1 MIRFNEDNSAFTFEG
16 ADKVTGLYYP
26 LASEEGLKSCVT
38 PTLAGDSKLDQ
49 NTFLY
54 EPASIEDLTEKRYS
68 RNFWVLREGKNPWS
82 ATGASVW
89 QMASD
94 KESTT
99 VTAGLMWHKT
109 EHTSEDGE
117 LSASVLSFI
126 PVDKLHEIHV
136 VTVKNISKDPVKIRF
151 CAALPIYGRS
161 ADNLRDH
168 RHVTSLLNRI
178 YVTGRGVSVAPTL
191 SFDERGHKVN
201 HMLYFAEAI
210 TCAGE
215 APEEFFAEVKDFAGE
230 GGNLERPMAL
240 VNRLKGV
247 KRGYKT
253 VGGETMGAAL
263 FAEKELASEE
273 ESVYITIA
281 GIASDATPEEP
292 QSLEY
297 KDLYD
302 ILKTFENT
310 RDYWD
315 KKSVLKVETGD
326 KTFDGF
332 MRFVSFQ
339 PELRR
344 IFGCSFL
351 PHHDYGRG
359 GKGFRDLW
367 QDCLALVLFN
377 PKLTSDLL
385 YNNFKGLRVDGTN
398 ATIIGDKPG
407 EFKADRN
414 GIPRVWMDHGFWP
427 LLTTKLY
434 IDETGDLDF
443 LLKKTDYY
451 KDSLVKRGTHR
462 DDKWDGENLHQQTEE
477 HKTYEGSII
486 EHLLLETLTE
496 FWEVGAHNMI
506 KLRGADWND
515 ALDMAPDKGE
525 SVAFTHAY
533 AGNLVTLSNLL
544 MKLHETGVTS
554 IKLLKEIEP
563 LLSDNDDVYASLN
576 HKKCILNGY
585 LDSVVHSVSGKRK
598 THKTKDLAENM
609 KSKADFLFTLLRKQE
624 WIGDDGYGR
633 YNGYYDNQGQALE
646 RSNGTQMTLTGQ
658 VFAIMSGV
666 ATDEQI
672 KEITA
677 SADKLLYD
685 ESYGGYRLN
694 TDFGKGLPDMGRAFF
709 FAYGEKENGAVFS
722 HMAVM
727 YANALYSRGFVCE
740 GYKALKALYK
750 QSMDFETSRIYPGI
764 PEYFGKGGRGLY
776 QFLTG
781 AASWY
786 VLTAVTQ
793 MYGICGDYGKLT
805 VEPKLMA
812 EQFDEK
818 GRASITL
825 PFDGRTLHVEYENAA
840 HLEYGDYRIE
850 SATLNDTTALM
861 IIDGKKAVLSDTS
874 LLTTDNH
881 LKIILKQGE

>member
-1 MIRFNEDNSAFTFEG
+1 MRFNEDNTAFTLQG

-26 LASEEGLKSCVT
+26 LASEAGLKSCVT

-54 EPASIEDLTEKRYS
+54 EPASIEDLTEKCYS

-89 QMASD
+89 QMAD
-94 KESTT
+94 GDESTT

-109 EHTSEDGE
+109 ERASADGE

-136 VTVKNISKDPVKIRF
+136 VTIKNTSFEPVKIRF

-168 RHVTSLLNRI
+168 RHVTSLLNRV
-178 YVTGRGVSVAPTL
+178 YVTKRGVSVTPTL

-201 HMLYFAEAI
+201 HMLYFSEAM

-215 APEEFFAEVKDFAGE
+215 APEEFYAEVKDFAGE

-240 VNRLKGV
+240 IKGLKGV
-247 KRGYKT
+247 KPGYKT
-253 VGGETMGAAL
+253 AGGETMGASV
-263 FAEKELASEE
+263 FAEKTLAEGEE
-273 ESVYITIA
+273 VVYITIA
-281 GIASDATPEEP
+281 GITDNTTPDTP
-292 QSLEY
+292 KSLEY

-302 ILKTFENT
+302 VLKTFEKT
-310 RDYWD
+310 KEYWES
-315 KKSVLKVETGD
+315 KAVLKVETGD

-434 IDETGDLDF
+434 IDETGDLEF
-443 LLKKTDYY
+443 LLKTTDYY
-451 KDSLVKRGTHR
+451 KDSLVKRGTDR
-462 DDKWDGENLHQQTEE
+462 DSEWDGENLHQQTEE
-477 HKTYEGSII
+477 HKTYEGTVM

-533 AGNLVTLSNLL
+533 AGNLVTLSELF
-544 MKLHETGVTS
+544 MKLHESGVTS
-554 IKLLKEIEP
+554 LKLLKEIEP

-576 HKKCILNGY
+576 HKRCILNGY
-585 LDSVVHSVSGKRK
+585 LDSVSHNISGKVK
-598 THKTKDLAENM
+598 TYKTKALAENM

-624 WIGDDGYGR
+624 WIEDDGYGR
-633 YNGYYDNQGQALE
+633 YNGYYDNNGLALE
-646 RSNGTQMTLTGQ
+646 RGTKPQMTLTGQ

-666 ATDEQI
+666 ATPKQI
-672 KEITA
+672 KEITE

-685 ESYGGYRLN
+685 EAYGGYRLN
-694 TDFGKGLPDMGRAFF
+694 TDFEKGLHDMGRAFF
-709 FAYGEKENGAVFS
+709 FAFGEKENGAVFS

-727 YANALYSRGFVCE
+727 YANALYSRGFVRE

-750 QSMDFETSRIYPGI
+750 QSMNFETSRIYPGI

-786 VLTAVTQ
+786 VLTTVTQ

-812 EQFDEK
+812 EQFDDA
-818 GRASITL
+818 GIASITL
-825 PFDGRTLHVEYENAA
+825 PFGGKTLHVEFENKDR
-840 HLEYGDYRIE
+840 LEYGDYRIE
-850 SATLNDTTALM
+850 SATLNGKASFE
-861 IIDGKKAVLSDTS
+861 IRDGKKAVLTDTT
-874 LLTTDNH
+874 LLASDNH
-881 LKIILKQGE
+881 IKIVLKQGE

>member
-26 LASEEGLKSCVT
+26 LASEAGLKSCVT
-38 PTLAGDSKLDQ
+38 PTLAGDSKLNQ

-68 RNFWVLREGKNPWS
+68 RNFWVLREGKTPWS

-109 EHTSEDGE
+109 ERTSEDDE

-178 YVTGRGVSVAPTL
+178 YVTKRGVSVAPTL

-240 VNRLKGV
+240 ANRLKGV
-247 KRGYKT
+247 KPGYKT
-253 VGGETMGAAL
+253 AGGETMSASL
-263 FAEKELASEE
+263 FAEKELAPEE
-273 ESVYITIA
+273 ETVYITIA
-281 GIASDATPEEP
+281 GITSDVTPEEP

-443 LLKKTDYY
+443 LLKKTGYY
-451 KDSLVKRGTHR
+451 KDSLVKRGTDR

-598 THKTKDLAENM
+598 TYKTKYLAENM
-609 KSKADFLFTLLRKQE
+609 KSKAEFLFALLRNQE

-646 RSNGTQMTLTGQ
+646 RGNGTQMTLTGQ

-672 KEITA
+672 KEITG

-685 ESYGGYRLN
+685 EYCGGYRLN
-694 TDFGKGLPDMGRAFF
+694 TDFGKGLSDMGRAFF

-727 YANALYSRGFVCE
+727 YANALYSRGYARE

-793 MYGICGDYGKLT
+793 MYGICGEYGALT
-805 VEPKLMA
+805 AEPKLMA
-812 EQFDEK
+812 EQFNEK
-818 GRASITL
+818 GKALITL
-825 PFDGRTLHVEYENAA
+825 PFDGKTLHVEYVNEK
-840 HLEYGDYRIE
+840 HLEYGSYRIA
-850 SATLNDTTALM
+850 SAVLNGKTELE
-861 IIDGKKAVLSDTS
+861 IENGKKAVLKDTS
-874 LLTTDNH
+874 LLTADNH
-881 LKIILKQGE
+881 LKIVLEQGE